1 MLWKK
6 YSAFLDRKLRRL
18 LTISLLLSCAEV
30 IPVLGVTYCIQR
42 SLNQAVAEGDLTELL
57 LNGIGIL
64 FFTFCISLFSFI
76 NSKIALKVNQKTA
89 RNIYERIIDK
99 SLRLNPV
106 FQSKSAADNQSI
118 VHDADKFHSMGTV
131 FLVKS
136 LPAAI
141 VSIAIAIFLFM
152 INPWL
157 ASLLL
162 LGLPIFFFG
171 NQSIEKKMR
180 KLSGINHQSHHRF
193 GEGIR
198 FLFDMMD
205 LIQTQTAEKI
215 ESARQKENLV
225 AMGSNLRNFFST
237 QMIYNLSQNFLI
249 AIVST
254 VILIVG
260 GVMVIKQ
267 ELLWG
272 QLISFYIAVG
282 MLRRY
287 CQSLISSIPTIIEGN
302 LSLTKL
308 NAFLKE
314 PEVYLYEGT
323 KQLPFQGNLRLEN
336 VCFSFSEKRLLQ
348 NVSFSIDKGEMIA
361 LLGPNGS
368 GKSTIANLIL
378 GFHRPQLGALYFDDE
393 PLDLLDVVH
402 LRESISILRQNPL
415 IFPGTIGEN
424 ILYGCPATLQELQ
437 EATDLV
443 ELTQFIHS
451 LPQKFDTPVG
461 IAGLHLSGGQ
471 RQKIALARALIRK
484 PKLLILDEPTNHLD
498 TASLEQLFA
507 QLKKWK
513 KEMSILLITHHQDLV
528 HHVDK
533 IYHLEPSNCLTLR
546 N

>member
-6 YSAFLDRKLRRL
+6 YSAFLDKKLRRL
-18 LTISLLLSCAEV
+18 LTISLLLSCAEI

-42 SLNQAVAEGDLTELL
+42 ALNQAVAEGDLTELL
-57 LNGIGIL
+57 LSGMGIL

-106 FQSKSAADNQSI
+106 FQSKSAASNQSI

-131 FLVKS
+131 FLVRS

-141 VSIAIAIFLFM
+141 VSIAIAISLFL

-171 NQSIEKKMR
+171 NQSIEKKVR
-180 KLSGINHQSHHRF
+180 KLSWINHQSHHRF

-198 FLFDMMD
+198 FLFDMTD
-205 LIQTQTAEKI
+205 LIQTQTAEKT
-215 ESARQKENLV
+215 ESARQRENLV

-237 QMIYNLSQNFLI
+237 QLIYNLSQNFLI
-249 AIVST
+249 ATVSIL
-254 VILIVG
+254 ILIVG
-260 GVMVIKQ
+260 GAMVIRQ

-272 QLISFYIAVG
+272 HLISFYIAMG

-302 LSLTKL
+302 LSLTNL

-314 PEVYLYEGT
+314 PEISLYKGT
-323 KQLPFQGNLRLEN
+323 KQLQFQGNLRLEN
-336 VCFSFSEKRLLQ
+336 ICFSFSEEPLLQ
-348 NVSFSIDKGEMIA
+348 NVSFSIEKGEMIA

-378 GFHRPQLGALYFDDE
+378 GFHRPHSGALYFDDE
-393 PLDLLDVVH
+393 PLDLIDLLH

-424 ILYGCPATLQELQ
+424 ILYGSRATLQELQ
-437 EATDLV
+437 EAPELA
-443 ELTQFIHS
+443 ELTQFIQT

-461 IAGLHLSGGQ
+461 ISGLHLSGGQ
-471 RQKIALARALIRK
+471 RQKIALIRALVRK

-498 TASLEQLFA
+498 TVSLEQLFE

-513 KEMSILLITHHQDLV
+513 KEMSILLITHNRDLL

-533 IYHLEPSNCLTLR
+533 IYTTSSSMALR
-546 N
+546 DQT